1 MNGVAERQDVDI
13 DLHLDC
19 SISGHDDAYD
29 DLGLGEGAPIMKPVI
44 HRQLQTTIPVK
55 LPCRVAFK
63 NVEVTKW
70 EDLDFEVT
78 PL

>member
-1 MNGVAERQDVDI
+1 MRRDIDV

-19 SISGHDDAYD
+19 SISGHDEAYD
-29 DLGLGEGAPIMKPVI
+29 DLGLGGDVPSMKPVM
-44 HRQLQTTIPVK
+44 RRRLETTIPVK

-63 NVEVTKW
+63 DVEFTKW